1 MKDKMTEKPLNNN
14 IQKRNQSWIIVA
26 TLFTISIIFI
36 GVLYL
41 YFIKNYNNVEEIR
54 GSQYIEF
61 TELIEKERKNQ
72 KVITDDI
79 NSKMIQIK
87 EEQDIHT
94 NLIQSLINKTNNS
107 QELYQNDSKNAKET
121 WLISEIEYLL
131 KIADSQYTLTGDI
144 EKSIHALNLAMSSLK
159 ETNNPNLNNV
169 KQAVEDEIK
178 TLNNIKV
185 YDSEDLID
193 VIDQYIEKIDFLEIK
208 SSLNT
213 KEQSIKDNDPI
224 QFQAWAS
231 AKKAFKEIIS
241 IRRNE
246 QINSYRELQMNND
259 FISIQ
264 LKKLL
269 DDAKLALIIK
279 NKLIYQETIIN
290 IITWL
295 KKYYDQEDKDI
306 KEMLTYF
313 ERQVEHE
320 NTIQGHTSNA
330 LSLLEKYQL
339 SINENIQ
346 Q

>member
-107 QELYQNDSKNAKET
+107 QELYQNDSKDTKQA

-246 QINSYRELQMNND
+246 QINSYKELQMSND

-313 ERQVEHE
+313 ERQVEDE

-330 LSLLEKYQL
+330 LRLLEKYQL

>member
-41 YFIKNYNNVEEIR
+41 YFIKNYNNVEEIK

-79 NSKMIQIK
+79 ISKMIQIK

-330 LSLLEKYQL
+330 LRLLEKYQL

>member
-36 GVLYL
+36 GFLYL
-41 YFIKNYNNVEEIR
+41 YFIRNYNNVEEIR

-79 NSKMIQIK
+79 ISKMIQIK

-213 KEQSIKDNDPI
+213 KEQSRKDNDPI
-224 QFQAWAS
+224 HFQTWAS

-246 QINSYRELQMNND
+246 QINSYKELQMSND

-264 LKKLL
+264 LKKLF

-330 LSLLEKYQL
+330 LRLLEKYQL

>member
-79 NSKMIQIK
+79 NSKIIQIK

-94 NLIQSLINKTNNS
+94 NLIQSLINKTNNN
-107 QELYQNDSKNAKET
+107 QELYQNDSKGAKEA

-213 KEQSIKDNDPI
+213 KEQSRKDNDPI
-224 QFQAWAS
+224 QFQAWSS

-330 LSLLEKYQL
+330 LRLLEKYQL

>member
-107 QELYQNDSKNAKET
+107 QELYQNDSKDAKEA

-213 KEQSIKDNDPI
+213 KEQSRKDNDPI

-330 LSLLEKYQL
+330 LRLLEKYQL

>member
-1 MKDKMTEKPLNNN
+1 MKDKMTKKPLNNN

-61 TELIEKERKNQ
+61 TDLIEKERKNQ

-94 NLIQSLINKTNNS
+94 NLIQSLINKTNNN
-107 QELYQNDSKNAKET
+107 QELYQNDSKGAKEA

-213 KEQSIKDNDPI
+213 KEQSRKDNDPI

-330 LSLLEKYQL
+330 LRLLEKYQL

>member
-107 QELYQNDSKNAKET
+107 QELYQNDSKDAKQA

-131 KIADSQYTLTGDI
+131 KIANSQYTLTGDI
-144 EKSIHALNLAMSSLK
+144 EKSIQALNLAMSSLK

-224 QFQAWAS
+224 QFHAWAS

-246 QINSYRELQMNND
+246 QINSYRELQMSND

-330 LSLLEKYQL
+330 LRLLEKYQL

>member
-36 GVLYL
+36 GALYL

-61 TELIEKERKNQ
+61 TELLEKERKNQ

-107 QELYQNDSKNAKET
+107 QELYQNDSKDAKQA

-131 KIADSQYTLTGDI
+131 KIANSQYTLTGDI
-144 EKSIHALNLAMSSLK
+144 EKSIQALNLAMSSLK

-185 YDSEDLID
+185 YDSENLID

-208 SSLNT
+208 ISLNT

-246 QINSYRELQMNND
+246 QINSYKELQMSNN

-295 KKYYDQEDKDI
+295 KKYYDQEDKDT

-330 LSLLEKYQL
+330 LRLLEKYQL

>member
-72 KVITDDI
+72 KVITDGI

-94 NLIQSLINKTNNS
+94 NLIRSLINKTNNS
-107 QELYQNDSKNAKET
+107 QELYQNDSKDAKQA

-330 LSLLEKYQL
+330 LRLLEKYQL

>member
-36 GVLYL
+36 GALYL

-107 QELYQNDSKNAKET
+107 QELYQNDSKDAKQA

-131 KIADSQYTLTGDI
+131 KIANSQYTLTGDI
-144 EKSIHALNLAMSSLK
+144 EKSIQALNLAMSSLK

-224 QFQAWAS
+224 QFHAWAS

-246 QINSYRELQMNND
+246 QINSYRELQMSND

-330 LSLLEKYQL
+330 LRLLEKYQL

>member
-36 GVLYL
+36 GALYL

-94 NLIQSLINKTNNS
+94 NLIQSLINKTNSS
-107 QELYQNDSKNAKET
+107 QELYQNDSKDTKQA

-246 QINSYRELQMNND
+246 QINSYKELQMSND

-313 ERQVEHE
+313 ERQVEDE

-330 LSLLEKYQL
+330 LRLLEKYQL

>member
-72 KVITDDI
+72 KVITDGI

-94 NLIQSLINKTNNS
+94 NLIRSLINKTNNS
-107 QELYQNDSKNAKET
+107 QELYQNDSKDAKQA

-213 KEQSIKDNDPI
+213 KEQSRKDNDPI
-224 QFQAWAS
+224 QFQAWSS

-330 LSLLEKYQL
+330 LRLLEKYQL

>member
-107 QELYQNDSKNAKET
+107 QELYRNDSKDAKEA

-246 QINSYRELQMNND
+246 QINSYKELQMSND

-313 ERQVEHE
+313 ERQVEDE

-330 LSLLEKYQL
+330 LRLLEKYQL

>member
-94 NLIQSLINKTNNS
+94 NLIQSLINKTNSS
-107 QELYQNDSKNAKET
+107 QELYQNDSKDTKQA

-269 DDAKLALIIK
+269 DDVKLALIIK

-313 ERQVEHE
+313 ERQVEDE

-330 LSLLEKYQL
+330 LRLLEKYQL

>member
-1 MKDKMTEKPLNNN
+1 MNDKMTEKPLNNN
-14 IQKRNQSWIIVA
+14 IHKRNKSWIIVA

-107 QELYQNDSKNAKET
+107 QELYQNDSKDAKEA

-330 LSLLEKYQL
+330 LRLLEKYQL

>member
-36 GVLYL
+36 GALYL

-107 QELYQNDSKNAKET
+107 QELYRNDSKDAKEA

-269 DDAKLALIIK
+269 DDVKLALIIK

-313 ERQVEHE
+313 ERQVEDE

-330 LSLLEKYQL
+330 LRLLEKYQL

>member
-79 NSKMIQIK
+79 NSKIIQIK

-94 NLIQSLINKTNNS
+94 NLIRSLINKTNNS
-107 QELYQNDSKNAKET
+107 QELYQNDSKGAKEA

-213 KEQSIKDNDPI
+213 KEQSRKDNDPI

-330 LSLLEKYQL
+330 LRLLEKYQL

>member
-72 KVITDDI
+72 KVITDGI

-94 NLIQSLINKTNNS
+94 NLIQSLINKTNNN
-107 QELYQNDSKNAKET
+107 QELYQNDSKGAKEA

-213 KEQSIKDNDPI
+213 KEQSRKDNDPI
-224 QFQAWAS
+224 QFQAWSS

-330 LSLLEKYQL
+330 LRLLEKYQL

>member
-94 NLIQSLINKTNNS
+94 NLIQSLINKTNNN
-107 QELYQNDSKNAKET
+107 QELYQNDSKGAKEA

-213 KEQSIKDNDPI
+213 KEQTIKDNDPV

-330 LSLLEKYQL
+330 LRLLEKYQL

>member
-320 NTIQGHTSNA
+320 NTIQEHTSNA
-330 LSLLEKYQL
+330 LLLLEKYQL

>member
-36 GVLYL
+36 GFLYL
-41 YFIKNYNNVEEIR
+41 YFIRNYNNVEEIR

-94 NLIQSLINKTNNS
+94 NLIQSLINKTNNN
-107 QELYQNDSKNAKET
+107 QELYQNDSKGAKEA

-213 KEQSIKDNDPI
+213 KEQSRKDNDPI

-330 LSLLEKYQL
+330 LRLLEKYQL

>member
-1 MKDKMTEKPLNNN
+1 MKDKITEKPLNNN
-14 IQKRNQSWIIVA
+14 IQKRDQSWIIVA

-107 QELYQNDSKNAKET
+107 QELYRNDSKDAKEA

-269 DDAKLALIIK
+269 DDVKLALIIK

-313 ERQVEHE
+313 ERQVEDE

-330 LSLLEKYQL
+330 LRLLEKYQL

>member
-1 MKDKMTEKPLNNN
+1 MKDKITEKPLNNN
-14 IQKRNQSWIIVA
+14 IQKRDQSWIIVA

-107 QELYQNDSKNAKET
+107 QELYRNDSKDAKEA

-144 EKSIHALNLAMSSLK
+144 EKSIQALNLALSSLK
-159 ETNNPNLNNV
+159 ETNNPNLNNI

-185 YDSEDLID
+185 YDSENLID

-208 SSLNT
+208 ISLNT

-269 DDAKLALIIK
+269 DDVKLALIIK

-313 ERQVEHE
+313 ERQVEDE

-330 LSLLEKYQL
+330 LRLLEKYQL

>member
-107 QELYQNDSKNAKET
+107 QELYQNDSKDAKQA

-144 EKSIHALNLAMSSLK
+144 EKSIQALNLALSSLK

-224 QFQAWAS
+224 QFHAWAS

-246 QINSYRELQMNND
+246 QINSYRELQMSND

-330 LSLLEKYQL
+330 LRLLEKYQL